1 MKFLAAFVVSFSRR
15 EDGSPRNVLIAAKS
29 IRAVRELFDALP
41 IAAGA
46 VNVEI
51 RAAENGEY
59 AWD

>member
-1 MKFLAAFVVSFSRR
+1 
-15 EDGSPRNVLIAAKS
+15 
-29 IRAVRELFDALP
+29 VRELFDALP